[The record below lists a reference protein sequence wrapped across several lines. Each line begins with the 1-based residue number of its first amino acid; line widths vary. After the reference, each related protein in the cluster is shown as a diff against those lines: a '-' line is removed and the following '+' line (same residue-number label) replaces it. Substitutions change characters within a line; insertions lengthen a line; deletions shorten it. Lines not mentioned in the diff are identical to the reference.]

1 MSRLKRTKLKQ
12 DPHLLPYA
20 AQLKQRADHISDLE
34 KRLTQNTQNLDQFAN
49 AHEYFGL
56 HQRNGKWIFREWAPN
71 ATAIYL
77 IGDFTNWNL
86 QETFA
91 LNYGDQPGVWE
102 IELPLETI
110 QHQDLYKLHIFWP
123 GGDAERIPAYARRT
137 VQDPQTHIFSAQV
150 WHPPQ
155 PYQWQ
160 NPHPKKRIQNPIIY
174 ETHIGMAQ
182 EEPKIGTYNEFREH
196 TLPRIIDAG
205 YNTLQIMGIIE
216 HPYYA
221 SFGYHIS
228 SFFAASS
235 RFGTPEELKH
245 LIDTCHQ
252 AGIAVII
259 DLVHA
264 HAVKNEAEGLS
275 RFDGT
280 PYQYFHAGERGH
292 HPAWDSRCFDYGKP
306 EVLHFLLSNARYW
319 IDEFNLD
326 GFRFDGVTSMLYHH
340 RGLGAS
346 FNDYSAYFDGSLD
359 LDALAYLALAN
370 KLIHTIRPHAL
381 TIAED
386 VSGLPGLSASEKE
399 GGCGFDLRL
408 AMGIPD
414 TWFKLAND
422 IPDEAWNLGW
432 LYHELTTHRPEEHT
446 LSYLESHDQALV
458 GGKTF
463 IFELIDKEMYFNMHA
478 SARNLTVDRGIA
490 LHKMARLLTLLT
502 AHHGYLNFM
511 GNEFGHPE
519 WIDFPR
525 EGNEWTHHYAR
536 RQWSLRDNPD
546 LKFHQLANFDQAMLQ
561 TAQKAHIFKHEPQ
574 LLHIHEDNKIIVLQ
588 RGDLLC
594 CFNFHP
600 NQSQPDYSL
609 NVPPGTYTLLLNT
622 DDPAYGGHNILKNNQ
637 PNTTSSTPD
646 NTHQLQL
653 YIPARTALI
662 LKRKA

>member
-1 MSRLKRTKLKQ
+1 MSRVKRTKLKE
-12 DPHLLPYA
+12 DPHLIPYA
-20 AQLKQRADHISDLE
+20 AQLKQRADHINEVE
-34 KRLTQNTQNLDQFAN
+34 KRLTQHTQSLDEFAN

-56 HQRNGKWIFREWAPN
+56 HQRNGNWIFREWAPN

-150 WHPPQ
+150 WHPPH

-160 NPHPKKRIQNPIIY
+160 HPHPKKRIKNPLIY

-182 EEPKIGTYNEFREH
+182 EEPKIGTYTEFREH

-259 DLVHA
+259 DLVHS

-386 VSGLPGLSASEKE
+386 VSGLPGLSAPEKE

-414 TWFKLAND
+414 IWFKLAND

-478 SARNLTVDRGIA
+478 SASNLTVDRGIA

-525 EGNEWTHHYAR
+525 QGNEWTHHYAR

-546 LKFHQLANFDQAMLQ
+546 LKFHQLATFDRAMLQ
-561 TAQKAHIFKHEPQ
+561 HAHKAKIFHHEPQ

-600 NQSQPDYSL
+600 NHSQPDYAL

-622 DDPAYGGHNILKNNQ
+622 DHPTYGGHDILQHTQ
-637 PNTTSSTPD
+637 PYTTTPAPD
-646 NTHQLQL
+646 DTHQLHL

-662 LKRKA
+662 LKRTT